1 MELLATAIG
10 GEKTS
15 RALLTFFFGGDSAG
29 SAGIPCGAG
38 AGTLKVAGTVE
49 EASTVEGDVTEEG
62 AGTAEKLEL

>member
-1 MELLATAIG
+1 MTSIG

-38 AGTLKVAGTVE
+38 AGTLNVAGTVE
-49 EASTVEGDVTEEG
+49 EAATVEA
-62 AGTAEKLEL
+62 AGTGEEAGTVEEA